1 MAKFQVNVSVRS
13 DYKEFFYNARDLIT
27 TESGPLRV
35 LAIEAFD
42 ITGAAKLAQIWADG
56 VNDANGAEVATIV
69 SIFTWREKFGLFDAD
84 YET

>member
-1 MAKFQVNVSVRS
+1 MAEFQVNILVKS
-13 DYKEFFYNARDLIT
+13 DYKEFTYNAGDLIE
-27 TESGPLRV
+27 TEAGLLRV

-69 SIFTWREKFGLFDAD
+69 SILTWREKFGLFDAD

>member
-1 MAKFQVNVSVRS
+1 MAEFQVNVLVKS
-13 DYKEFFYNARDLIT
+13 DYKEFTYNAGDLI
-27 TESGPLRV
+27 ESEAGPLRV